1 MPPSQPELHAVHD
14 GVDDARSWMSRICGP
29 HQLES
34 RRTGKLH
41 FVHEA
46 VRLPGL
52 STVLGQ
58 IRYGTDVTI
67 GVERSVQ
74 LDAYSLSL
82 PLEGY
87 QVLRSRGER
96 RESNPGIGLVVS
108 PFADQELDM
117 AGACRK
123 LQVAIRR
130 DSVRHVLE
138 SLLHRPATEALLFDP
153 QMDLR
158 QGAVAAWWRMAQR
171 LFDDWSTLGPLYL
184 LPDLARDMELLLI
197 KALLLA
203 QPNNYSAELRDEA
216 TPHSP
221 EYVRRAYRFIVDN
234 ARQDLRLE
242 DIEGVA
248 GVSRQKLYDTFR
260 SHTGFTPMAFL
271 KHCRLEGARATLLK
285 APPGASVS
293 SVALDWGFNH
303 FGRFASEYRARYG
316 ESPSE
321 TLGRRH

>member
-1 MPPSQPELHAVHD
+1 MPPSPPELHAVHN
-14 GVDDARSWMSRICGP
+14 GLDDARSWMSRICGP

-34 RRTGKLH
+34 RRAGKLH

-67 GVERSVQ
+67 GIERSMQ

-82 PLEGY
+82 PLEGR
-87 QVLRSRGER
+87 QVLHSRGEK
-96 RESNPGIGLVVS
+96 RESNPDTGLVVS

-130 DSVRHVLE
+130 DSARQVLE
-138 SLLHRPATEALLFDP
+138 SLLHRPAAEALLFDP

-184 LPDLARDMELLLI
+184 LPSLSRDMEFLLI

-203 QPNNYSAELRDEA
+203 QPNNYSAELHEEA
-216 TPHSP
+216 MPHCP
-221 EYVRRAYRFIVDN
+221 EYVRRACRFIVDN

-242 DIEGVA
+242 DIEAVA
-248 GVSRQKLYDTFR
+248 GVSRRKLYDTFR
-260 SHTGFTPMAFL
+260 THTGFTPMAFL
-271 KHCRLEGARATLLK
+271 KHCRLEGARAALLR
-285 APPGASVS
+285 ATPRANVS
-293 SVALDWGFNH
+293 SVALDWGFSH
-303 FGRFASEYRARYG
+303 FGRFASEYRTRYG

-321 TLGRRH
+321 TLGKRN

>member
-1 MPPSQPELHAVHD
+1 MPPSPPELHAVHN
-14 GVDDARSWMSRICGP
+14 GLDDARSWMSRICGP

-34 RRTGKLH
+34 RRAGKLH

-67 GVERSVQ
+67 GIERSMQ

-82 PLEGY
+82 PLEGR
-87 QVLRSRGER
+87 QVLRSRGEK
-96 RESNPGIGLVVS
+96 RESDPGTGLVVS

-117 AGACRK
+117 AGACHK

-130 DSVRHVLE
+130 DSARQVLE
-138 SLLHRPATEALLFDP
+138 SLLHRPAGEALLFDP

-184 LPDLARDMELLLI
+184 LPSLSRDMEFLLI

-203 QPNNYSAELRDEA
+203 QPNNYSAELHEEA
-216 TPHSP
+216 MPHCP
-221 EYVRRAYRFIVDN
+221 EYVRRACRFIVDN

-242 DIEGVA
+242 DIEAVA
-248 GVSRQKLYDTFR
+248 GVSRRKLYDTFR
-260 SHTGFTPMAFL
+260 THTGFTPMAFL
-271 KHCRLEGARATLLK
+271 KHCRLEGARAALLR
-285 APPGASVS
+285 ATPRANVS
-293 SVALDWGFNH
+293 SVALDWGFSH
-303 FGRFASEYRARYG
+303 FGRFASEYRTRYG

-321 TLGRRH
+321 TLGKRN

>member
-1 MPPSQPELHAVHD
+1 MPPSPPELHAVHN
-14 GVDDARSWMSRICGP
+14 GLDDARSWMSRICGP

-34 RRTGKLH
+34 RRAGKLH

-67 GVERSVQ
+67 GIERSMQ

-82 PLEGY
+82 PLEGR
-87 QVLRSRGER
+87 QVLHSRGEK
-96 RESNPGIGLVVS
+96 RESNPDTGLVVS

-130 DSVRHVLE
+130 DSARQVLE
-138 SLLHRPATEALLFDP
+138 SLLHRPAGEALLFDP

-184 LPDLARDMELLLI
+184 LPSLSRDMEFLLI

-203 QPNNYSAELRDEA
+203 QPNNYSAELHEEA
-216 TPHSP
+216 MPHCP
-221 EYVRRAYRFIVDN
+221 EYVRRACRFIVDN

-242 DIEGVA
+242 DIEAVA
-248 GVSRQKLYDTFR
+248 GVSRRKLYDTFR
-260 SHTGFTPMAFL
+260 THTGFTPMAFL
-271 KHCRLEGARATLLK
+271 KHCRLEGARAALLR
-285 APPGASVS
+285 ATPRANVS
-293 SVALDWGFNH
+293 SVALDWGFSH
-303 FGRFASEYRARYG
+303 FGRFASEYRTRYG

-321 TLGRRH
+321 TLGKRN